1 MMSFPDCRDILL
13 PMMLKELSGA
23 LCEVKD
29 GPQDERRNSVELLNN
44 ILEVLSRKDVVRTS
58 LSSN

>member
-1 MMSFPDCRDILL
+1 ML

-23 LCEVKD
+23 LSDVGD

-44 ILEVLSRKDVVRTS
+44 ILEVLSRKDVVRAS
-58 LSSN
+58 

>member
-1 MMSFPDCRDILL
+1 MSFPDCRDILL

-23 LCEVKD
+23 FYDVGE

-44 ILEVLSRKDVVRTS
+44 ILEVLSRKDVVRAN
-58 LSSN
+58 LKLL

>member
-1 MMSFPDCRDILL
+1 MSFPDCRDILL

-23 LCEVKD
+23 LSDVGD

-44 ILEVLSRKDVVRTS
+44 ILEVLSRKDVVRAN
-58 LSSN
+58 LMLH